1 MINKLKTILSLK
13 KKDTK
18 SIRSTGSVAR
28 FLREAP
34 AKDQKKVF
42 MKAIDESI
50 KKQQEVIR
58 RAEMMPAE

>member
-1 MINKLKTILSLK
+1 MINRIKIIFSLK
-13 KKDTK
+13 KKETK

-28 FLREAP
+28 FLREAS